1 MATSGVY
8 MSDLAELGLQSLSF
22 TQSPARLL
30 ITDSNDNILG
40 INNAAKRFL
49 FPSSSSAGPI
59 NESARKLKDLPLML
73 LDQDAQRW
81 IKLDQ
86 VLANV
91 REELKRGDASHNCVE
106 AVTSGTHAKP
116 NIPVRIESSLIQTS
130 SGTTFSSLCLV
141 PSETHAEAERSTTAV
156 VPKLMHMKDKI
167 LDHMHELVIFCLSVD
182 GNLLVT
188 NKAAEALLGDSTPE
202 VGRGIDWLKE
212 RWKVYEP
219 DFSAEIPF
227 EKWGIYPLLTEGVIV
242 RQTIGY
248 YDPTGAPKIIE
259 LGGEPIK
266 DDDGNLVAGIV
277 WLKDETSWHKKGEE
291 KFRRICNSIPQMMFA
306 LTADIKPEY
315 FNKRWYEYTGLSIE
329 EISSGYNNPFWNI
342 CHPEDQVAVEDAWK
356 LAVVSETPVQV
367 QFRCRDSEGDYR
379 WMLCRA
385 NCYFDENK
393 QVSKWYG
400 TLTDINEQIE
410 AVEEQCRL
418 RDQLSQIIHSSQL
431 CTMTVENTPD
441 RKISTLHG
449 RMIFPVGDKL
459 AVGANFLEAFK
470 GYDAFT
476 EPLERILTKQGEL
489 IGPDITA
496 EIEMKGKWFRCR
508 FTPQGPRNVPAAG
521 RPESIS
527 PTRGG
532 PVDAVVLVAADVTAR
547 YVADKEKVQLEERE
561 SAAVKESQLKS
572 TFLANASHEIRT
584 PISQI
589 IGMSEVLL
597 DTQLETQQMEY
608 TTNINRS
615 ANALKA
621 IISDILDLSKIE
633 AKKMTITNSAF
644 DLSLLLNEIINMF
657 KVTTSQKGLNFDH
670 ISILDESDHL
680 VIGDQGRVRQIL
692 TNLMGNAFKFTSDG
706 FIRMITMRDKDQ
718 PNDGKVRIRFIVEDS
733 GVGISDEALKKI
745 FLPFSQADHTT
756 SVRFGGTGLGLSIS
770 KELVELMHGEIALER
785 SKGGPGCVAW
795 FTIPFQRYDG
805 RKTIDPVPDSDS
817 NNAMN
822 RFRFEMERAMMRH
835 DEEVSSVGSI
845 SPAPSPR
852 ARAAQLHSSSPV
864 PAISSGSNLSRAT
877 NSATLMPP
885 PDHPASTS
893 RSANSAPIER
903 AGDPIRVLLIDDDP
917 VVRSVAVRHLQ
928 GVGCTIYTA
937 NNGQQGLDVLETTAS
952 AGGLPDLVFTDCRM
966 PKMDG
971 YTFARRVRTHP
982 AAIIRDLPV
991 VAMSAATT
999 DEERAR
1005 CAEVGMS
1012 DFLSKPAKKEE
1023 IYQVLSRFLRPRRRR
1038 AERTSA
1044 STSSSLGPTSA
1055 PGPSGTGASA
1065 VTGNSN

>member
-1 MATSGVY
+1 MATSQEY
-8 MSDLAELGLQSLSF
+8 INDLLELGLQSLSF

-30 ITDSNDNILG
+30 IVDPNDNILG
-40 INNAAKRFL
+40 INNAARKFL
-49 FPSSSSAGPI
+49 FPSPSPSAPATI
-59 NESARKLKDLPLML
+59 NELPSKLKDLPLVI
-73 LDQDAQRW
+73 LDENARRW

-91 REELKRGDASHNCVE
+91 REELKHGDDSHNCVE
-106 AVTSGTHAKP
+106 AAT
-116 NIPVRIESSLIQTS
+116 N
-130 SGTTFSSLCLV
+130 
-141 PSETHAEAERSTTAV
+141 AEGEKSTTAV

-167 LDHMHELVIFCLSVD
+167 LDHLHELVIFCLSID

-202 VGRGIDWLKE
+202 VGKGIDWLKE

-227 EKWGIYPLLTEGVIV
+227 ERWGIYPLLTEGRIV

-248 YDPTGAPKIIE
+248 FDPTGARKVIE

-291 KFRRICNSIPQMMFA
+291 EFRRICNSIPQMMFA
-306 LTADIKPEY
+306 LTPDIQPEY
-315 FNKRWYEYTGLSIE
+315 FNQRWYEYTGLKSVD
-329 EISSGYNNPFWNI
+329 EIRSRYNNPFWSI
-342 CHPEDQVAVEDAWK
+342 CHPEDQLAVENAWK
-356 LAVVSETPVQV
+356 NGVTSRSTVQV
-367 QFRCRDSEGDYR
+367 QFRCKSSAEIYR

-385 NCYFDENK
+385 NCHTDEQGN
-393 QVSKWYG
+393 VTKWYG
-400 TLTDINEQIE
+400 TLTDVNEQIE

-418 RDQLSQIIHSSQL
+418 QNQLSQIIHSSQL
-431 CTMTVENTPD
+431 CVMTIENTPD
-441 RKISTLHG
+441 RRISALHG

-459 AVGANFLEAFK
+459 ALGANFLEAFK

-476 EPLERILTKQGEL
+476 EPLERLLTKQGEL

-508 FTPQGPRNVPAAG
+508 FTPNGPRSVPAAG
-521 RPESIS
+521 KPESTS
-527 PTRGG
+527 PTKGG
-532 PVDAVVLVAADVTAR
+532 PVDAVTLVAADVTAR
-547 YVADKEKVQLEERE
+547 YIADKEKMQLEERE

-597 DTQLETQQMEY
+597 DTHLEDQQREY

-644 DLSLLLNEIINMF
+644 DLNLLLIEIIDMF

-670 ISILDESDHL
+670 ISILDESDYL
-680 VIGDQGRVRQIL
+680 VVGDQGRVRQIL

-706 FIRMITMRDKDQ
+706 FIRMITMRDREQ
-718 PNDGKVRIRFIVEDS
+718 PDPERVRIRFTVEDS

-745 FLPFSQADHTT
+745 FVPFSQADHTT
-756 SVRFGGTGLGLSIS
+756 SARFGGTGLGLSIS
-770 KELVELMHGEIALER
+770 KELVELMQGEIALER
-785 SKGGPGCVAW
+785 SKGSPGCVAW

-805 RKTIDPVPDSDS
+805 RKTIDPVRDSES
-817 NNAMN
+817 NGAMN
-822 RFRFEMERAMMRH
+822 RFRFEMERAMKR

-852 ARAAQLHSSSPV
+852 ARAAQLHNSPLV
-864 PAISSGSNLSRAT
+864 PAIPSNSGIPRV
-877 NSATLMPP
+877 SATLMPP
-885 PDHPASTS
+885 PEHPASTS
-893 RSANSAPIER
+893 RTVNSTTVGR
-903 AGDPIRVLLIDDDP
+903 RVDPPRVLVIDDDE
-917 VVRSVAVRHLQ
+917 VVRLVFVRHLE
-928 GVGCTIYTA
+928 GAGCKVKTA
-937 NNGQQGLDVLETTAS
+937 NNGQKGLEVLEEMAKS
-952 AGGLPDLVFTDCRM
+952 EGLPHLILTDCRM
-966 PKMDG
+966 PVMDG
-971 YTFARRVRTHP
+971 YKFTTKVRTHP
-982 AAIIRDLPV
+982 SADIRNLPV

-999 DEERAR
+999 DEERAH
-1005 CAEVGMS
+1005 CIKVGMS
-1012 DFLSKPAKKEE
+1012 RFLSKPAKKEE
-1023 IYQVLSRFLRPRRRR
+1023 LYEVLSDCLRSGRVP
-1038 AERTSA
+1038 TPN
-1044 STSSSLGPTSA
+1044 SSGPTSA
-1055 PGPSGTGASA
+1055 PGAG
-1065 VTGNSN
+1065 VMGNSN

>member
-1 MATSGVY
+1 MEQSGAY
-8 MSDLAELGLQSLSF
+8 MKDLSELGLQSLSF

-30 ITDSNDNILG
+30 IADSNDNVIG
-40 INNAAKRFL
+40 INDAARRFL
-49 FPSSSSAGPI
+49 FPSSSLSAPVPT
-59 NESARKLKDLPLML
+59 NELALKLKDLPLVL
-73 LDQDAQRW
+73 LDRNAQRW

-91 REELKRGDASHNCVE
+91 REELKRGDSSHNCVE
-106 AVTSGTHAKP
+106 ASTSSNHAAP
-116 NIPVRIESSLIQTS
+116 NTPVRIESSLIRTS
-130 SGTTFSSLCLV
+130 SGTVYSSLCLA
-141 PSETHAEAERSTTAV
+141 PSEVDAEGERSTTAV

-167 LDHMHELVIFCLSVD
+167 LDHLHELVVFCLSID

-202 VGRGIDWLKE
+202 VGKGIDWLKE

-227 EKWGIYPLLTEGVIV
+227 ERWGIYALLTKGVIV

-248 YDPTGAPKIIE
+248 YDPTGAAKVIE

-266 DDDGNLVAGIV
+266 DDNGNLVAGIV

-306 LTADIKPEY
+306 LTPDIKPEY

-329 EISSGYNNPFWNI
+329 EIRSGHNNPFWSI
-342 CHPEDQVAVEDAWK
+342 CHPEDQAAVEDAWK
-356 LAVVSETPVQV
+356 HAVASQSPAQV
-367 QFRCRDSEGDYR
+367 QFRCRDSEGFYR

-385 NCYFDENK
+385 NCYFDDK
-393 QVSKWYG
+393 GQISKWYG
-400 TLTDINEQIE
+400 TLTDVNEQIE

-418 RDQLSQIIHSSQL
+418 QNQLSQIIHGSQL
-431 CTMTVENTPD
+431 CVMTIENTPD
-441 RKISTLHG
+441 RRISALHG
-449 RMIFPVGDKL
+449 RMMFPVGDKL
-459 AVGANFLEAFK
+459 AVGSNFLEAFK
-470 GYDAFT
+470 GHDAFT
-476 EPLERILTKQGEL
+476 EPIERLLTKQGQL

-508 FTPQGPRNVPAAG
+508 FTPNGPRSVPAAG
-521 RPESIS
+521 KLESVS
-527 PTRGG
+527 PTKGG
-532 PVDAVVLVAADVTAR
+532 PVDSVVLVAADVTAR
-547 YVADKEKVQLEERE
+547 YIADKEKVQLEERE

-597 DTQLETQQMEY
+597 ETPLGDQQQEF

-644 DLSLLLNEIINMF
+644 DLNLLLTEIINMF

-670 ISILDESDHL
+670 ISILDESDYR

-692 TNLMGNAFKFTSDG
+692 TNLMGNAFKFTSEG
-706 FIRMITMRDKDQ
+706 FIRMITMRDKEQ
-718 PNDGKVRIRFIVEDS
+718 PDPDRIRIRFTVEDS

-745 FLPFSQADHTT
+745 FVPFSQADHTT

-805 RKTIDPVPDSDS
+805 CETIDRVLDSES
-817 NNAMN
+817 SNAMN
-822 RFRFEMERAMMRH
+822 RFRFEMERAMKRH
-835 DEEVSSVGSI
+835 DEEVSSIRSN
-845 SPAPSPR
+845 SPIPSPHSES
-852 ARAAQLHSSSPV
+852 ALLHPSYRSG
-864 PAISSGSNLSRAT
+864 IHSGSNPQRAP
-877 NSATLMPP
+877 SSYMPP
-885 PDHPASTS
+885 SS
-893 RSANSAPIER
+893 RQVE
-903 AGDPIRVLLIDDDP
+903 PIRVLLIDDDK
-917 VVRSVAVRHLQ
+917 VVRLVSEQHLRKA
-928 GVGCTIYTA
+928 GCAIYIADNGERGLEILEKTA
-937 NNGQQGLDVLETTAS
+937 KSGDFPQVVL
-952 AGGLPDLVFTDCRM
+952 TDCRM
-966 PKMDG
+966 PVMDG
-971 YTFARRVRTHP
+971 YTFARKVRTHP
-982 AAIIRDLPV
+982 LAIIRDIPV
-991 VAMSAATT
+991 IAMSAATT
-999 DEERAR
+999 DEEKAR
-1005 CAEVGMS
+1005 CTEVGMMR
-1012 DFLSKPAKKEE
+1012 FLSKPVKREDLYEALGECLNLKR
-1023 IYQVLSRFLRPRRRR
+1023 VP
-1038 AERTSA
+1038 TSA
-1044 STSSSLGPTSA
+1044 PPGPTSA
-1055 PGPSGTGASA
+1055 PGW
-1065 VTGNSN
+1065 GNSN

>member
-1 MATSGVY
+1 MATSRPY
-8 MSDLAELGLQSLSF
+8 NNDLEELGLQSLSF
-22 TQSPARLL
+22 TQSSARLL
-30 ITDSNDNILG
+30 IADSNDNVLG
-40 INNAAKRFL
+40 INNAARRFL
-49 FPSSSSAGPI
+49 FPSSSS
-59 NESARKLKDLPLML
+59 SAPVRANGLPSKLKDLPLVL
-73 LDQDAQRW
+73 LDQESQRW

-86 VLANV
+86 ILAV
-91 REELKRGDASHNCVE
+91 AREELKRSNASHHRVE
-106 AVTSGTHAKP
+106 AATSGSHAKP
-116 NIPVRIESSLIQTS
+116 NTPVRIESSLIQTS
-130 SGTTFSSLCLV
+130 SGTVYSSLCLI
-141 PSETHAEAERSTTAV
+141 PLETDVEAENFTPAII
-156 VPKLMHMKDKI
+156 PKLMHMKDKI
-167 LDHMHELVIFCLSVD
+167 LDHLNELVIFCLSID

-188 NKAAEALLGDSTPE
+188 NKAAEALLGDSTPK
-202 VGRGIDWLKE
+202 VGKGIDWLKE

-227 EKWGIYPLLTEGVIV
+227 ERWGIYALLTEGVIV

-248 YDPTGAPKIIE
+248 YDPTGAPKVIE

-306 LTADIKPEY
+306 LTSDIKPEY

-329 EISSGYNNPFWNI
+329 QIRSGYNNPFWNI
-342 CHPEDQVAVEDAWK
+342 CHPEDQVAVENAWK
-356 LAVVSETPVQV
+356 HAVESQSPAQV
-367 QFRCRDSEGDYR
+367 QFRCRDSEGAYR

-385 NCYFDENK
+385 NCYFDDQG

-400 TLTDINEQIE
+400 TLTDINEQ

-418 RDQLSQIIHSSQL
+418 QNQFSQIIHSSQL
-431 CTMTVENTPD
+431 CVMTIENTPD
-441 RKISTLHG
+441 RRISTLHG

-470 GYDAFT
+470 GYDTFT
-476 EPLERILTKQGEL
+476 EPLERLLTKQSEL

-508 FTPQGPRNVPAAG
+508 FTPNRSRSVPAAG
-521 RPESIS
+521 KPESVS
-527 PTRGG
+527 PTKGG
-532 PVDAVVLVAADVTAR
+532 PVDAVVLFAADVTAR
-547 YVADKEKVQLEERE
+547 YIADKEKEQLEERE

-597 DTQLETQQMEY
+597 DTQLEDQQKEY

-633 AKKMTITNSAF
+633 AKKMTITTSAF
-644 DLSLLLNEIINMF
+644 DLSSLLNEIITMF

-670 ISILDESDHL
+670 ISILDESDYL

-692 TNLMGNAFKFTSDG
+692 TNLMGNAFKFTSEG
-706 FIRMITMRDKDQ
+706 FIRMITMRDKEQ
-718 PNDGKVRIRFIVEDS
+718 PDPDRVRIRFTVEDS

-745 FLPFSQADHTT
+745 FVPFSQADHTT
-756 SVRFGGTGLGLSIS
+756 SARFGGTGLGLSIS

-822 RFRFEMERAMMRH
+822 RFRFEMERAMKRH
-835 DEEVSSVGSI
+835 DEEVSSVGSV
-845 SPAPSPR
+845 SPVPSPR
-852 ARAAQLHSSSPV
+852 ARAAQLHSSPLV
-864 PAISSGSNLSRAT
+864 PALPSNSSLPRA
-877 NSATLMPP
+877 SATLMPP

-893 RSANSAPIER
+893 RNVNSATVDR
-903 AGDPIRVLLIDDDP
+903 RGDPIRVLLIDDDH
-917 VVRSVAVRHLQ
+917 VVRLVSQRHLQ
-928 GVGCTIYTA
+928 GAGCQIYIA
-937 NNGQQGLDVLETTAS
+937 NNGKKGLELLEETAKRGGIPHLVL
-952 AGGLPDLVFTDCRM
+952 TDCRM
-966 PKMDG
+966 PVMDG
-971 YTFARRVRTHP
+971 YTFARKVRTHP
-982 AAIIRDLPV
+982 LAVIRDLPV

-999 DEERAR
+999 DEEKAR
-1005 CAEVGMS
+1005 CAEVGMTR
-1012 DFLSKPAKKEE
+1012 FLSKPAKKEE
-1023 IYQVLSRFLRPRRRR
+1023 LYEVLSECLLSKRVPTPNL
-1038 AERTSA
+1038 S
-1044 STSSSLGPTSA
+1044 GPTSA
-1055 PGPSGTGASA
+1055 PGLGGG
-1065 VTGNSN
+1065 GNSN

>member
-1 MATSGVY
+1 MATSGEY
-8 MSDLAELGLQSLSF
+8 MNDLLELGLQSLSF

-30 ITDSNDNILG
+30 IVDPNDNILG
-40 INNAAKRFL
+40 INNAARKFL
-49 FPSSSSAGPI
+49 FPSPSPSTPATI
-59 NESARKLKDLPLML
+59 NELPSKLKDLPLVI
-73 LDQDAQRW
+73 LDENARRW

-91 REELKRGDASHNCVE
+91 REELKRGDDSHNCVE
-106 AVTSGTHAKP
+106 AATSGIHAKP
-116 NIPVRIESSLIQTS
+116 KTPVRIESSLIQTS
-130 SGTTFSSLCLV
+130 SGRIYSSLYLI
-141 PSETHAEAERSTTAV
+141 PSETDIEAEKSTTAV

-167 LDHMHELVIFCLSVD
+167 LDHLNELVIFCLSID

-202 VGRGIDWLKE
+202 VGKGIDWLKE

-227 EKWGIYPLLTEGVIV
+227 ERWGIYPLLTEGRIV

-248 YDPTGAPKIIE
+248 FDPTGAPKVIE

-291 KFRRICNSIPQMMFA
+291 EFRRICNSIPQMMFA
-306 LTADIKPEY
+306 LTPDIQPEY
-315 FNKRWYEYTGLSIE
+315 FNQRWYEYTGLKSVD
-329 EISSGYNNPFWNI
+329 EIRSRYNNPFWSI
-342 CHPEDQVAVEDAWK
+342 CHPEDQLAVENAWK
-356 LAVVSETPVQV
+356 NGVTSRSTVQV
-367 QFRCRDSEGDYR
+367 QFRCKSSAQLYR

-385 NCYFDENK
+385 NCHTDEQGN
-393 QVSKWYG
+393 VTKWYG

-418 RDQLSQIIHSSQL
+418 QNQLSQIIHSSQL
-431 CTMTVENTPD
+431 CVMTIENTPD
-441 RKISTLHG
+441 RRISALHG

-459 AVGANFLEAFK
+459 ALGANFLEAFK

-476 EPLERILTKQGEL
+476 EPLERLLTKQGEL

-508 FTPQGPRNVPAAG
+508 FTPTGPRSVPAAG
-521 RPESIS
+521 KPESTS
-527 PTRGG
+527 PTKGG
-532 PVDAVVLVAADVTAR
+532 PVDAVTLVAADVTAR
-547 YVADKEKVQLEERE
+547 YIADKEKMQLEERE

-597 DTQLETQQMEY
+597 DTHLEDQQREY

-644 DLSLLLNEIINMF
+644 DLNLLLIEIIDMF
-657 KVTTSQKGLNFDH
+657 KVTTSQKGLTFDH
-670 ISILDESDHL
+670 ISILDESDYL
-680 VIGDQGRVRQIL
+680 VVGDQGRVRQIL

-706 FIRMITMRDKDQ
+706 FIRMITMRDREQ
-718 PNDGKVRIRFIVEDS
+718 PDPERVRIRFTVEDS

-745 FLPFSQADHTT
+745 FVPFSQADHTT
-756 SVRFGGTGLGLSIS
+756 SARFGGTGLGLSIS
-770 KELVELMHGEIALER
+770 KELVELMQGEIALER
-785 SKGGPGCVAW
+785 SKGSPGCVAW

-805 RKTIDPVPDSDS
+805 RKTIDPVRDSES
-817 NNAMN
+817 NGAMN
-822 RFRFEMERAMMRH
+822 RFRFEMERAMKR

-852 ARAAQLHSSSPV
+852 ARAAQLHNSPLV
-864 PAISSGSNLSRAT
+864 PAIPSNSGVPRV
-877 NSATLMPP
+877 SATLMPP
-885 PDHPASTS
+885 PEHPASTS
-893 RSANSAPIER
+893 RTVNSTTVGR
-903 AGDPIRVLLIDDDP
+903 RGDPPRVLVIDDDE
-917 VVRSVAVRHLQ
+917 VVRLVFVRHLE
-928 GVGCTIYTA
+928 GAGCKVKTA
-937 NNGQQGLDVLETTAS
+937 NNGQKGLEVLEEMAKS
-952 AGGLPDLVFTDCRM
+952 DCLPHLILTDCRM
-966 PKMDG
+966 PVMDG
-971 YTFARRVRTHP
+971 YKFTTKVRTHP
-982 AAIIRDLPV
+982 LADIRNLPV

-999 DEERAR
+999 DEERAH
-1005 CAEVGMS
+1005 CIKVGMS
-1012 DFLSKPAKKEE
+1012 RFLSKPAKKEE
-1023 IYQVLSRFLRPRRRR
+1023 LYEVLSDCLRSGRVP
-1038 AERTSA
+1038 TPN
-1044 STSSSLGPTSA
+1044 SSGPTSA
-1055 PGPSGTGASA
+1055 PGAGVA
-1065 VTGNSN
+1065 GNSN

>member
-1 MATSGVY
+1 MATMGIST
-8 MSDLAELGLQSLSF
+8 SRDISELGIESLAF
-22 TQSPARLL
+22 RHSPARLL
-30 ITDSNDNILG
+30 IADSSDSIVG
-40 INNAAKRFL
+40 INDAARRFL
-49 FPSSSSAGPI
+49 FPGSPLSEPISSLVP
-59 NESARKLKDLPLML
+59 KLKDLPLNL
-73 LDQDAQRW
+73 LDD
-81 IKLDQ
+81 
-86 VLANV
+86 
-91 REELKRGDASHNCVE
+91 ELKTGDTSHNNVD
-106 AVTSGTHAKP
+106 AVTIGTHPEP
-116 NIPVRIESSLIQTS
+116 NVPVRIESSVLRTS
-130 SGTTFSSLCLV
+130 AGTIYTSLCLT
-141 PSETHAEAERSTTAV
+141 PLGADADGERNTTAV

-167 LDHMHELVIFCLSVD
+167 LDHMHELVVFCLSRD

-188 NKAAEALLGDSTPE
+188 NKAAQALLGDSTPV

-227 EKWGIYPLLTEGVIV
+227 ERWGIYALLTEGEIV

-248 YDPTGAPKIIE
+248 YDPQGQPKIIE

-277 WLKDETSWHKKGEE
+277 WLKDETSWHTKGEE

-306 LTADIKPEY
+306 LTPDIKPEY
-315 FNKRWYEYTGLSIE
+315 FNQRWYEYTGMSIE
-329 EISSGYNNPFWNI
+329 ETSSDSMGSNPFWNI

-356 LAVVSETPVQV
+356 LAVVSETPVQI
-367 QFRCRDSEGDYR
+367 QFRCRDSEGSYR

-385 NCYFDENK
+385 NCTFDK
-393 QVSKWYG
+393 DGRASKWYG
-400 TLTDINEQIE
+400 TLTDINDRKMTQLPDSTTPIKSTDVVSTEIE

-418 RDQLSQIIHSSQL
+418 RNQLSQVIVSSQL
-431 CTMTVENTPD
+431 CVMTIENTPD
-441 RKISTLHG
+441 RRIATLDG

-459 AVGANFLEAFK
+459 AIGANFLEAFK
-470 GYDAFT
+470 GYDQFT
-476 EPLERILTKQGEL
+476 QPLERILTKPSEM

-508 FTPQGPRNVPAAG
+508 FTPTGPRNVPAAG

-527 PTRGG
+527 PTKTS
-532 PVDAVVLVAADVTAR
+532 PIESIVLVAADVTAR
-547 YVADKEKVQLEERE
+547 YVADKEKSQLEERE

-597 DTQLETQQMEY
+597 ETHLESQQKDF

-633 AKKMTITNSAF
+633 AKKMTISNSAF
-644 DLSLLLNEIINMF
+644 DLSLLLSDIIEMF
-657 KVTTSQKGLNFDH
+657 KVTTSKKGLNFEH

-706 FIRMITMRDKDQ
+706 FIRMTTMRDYEQSD
-718 PNDGKVRIRFIVEDS
+718 PDRVRIRFIVEDS

-756 SVRFGGTGLGLSIS
+756 SAKFGGTGLGLSIS

-785 SKGGPGCVAW
+785 SKGSPGCVAW
-795 FTIPFQRYDG
+795 FSIPFQRYDG
-805 RKTIDPVPDSDS
+805 RKDIEKVHDSD
-817 NNAMN
+817 NAMH

-835 DEEVSSVGSI
+835 DEEASSVGSI

-852 ARAAQLHSSSPV
+852 AKAAQLYHAAAASSSKSKSPL
-864 PAISSGSNLSRAT
+864 PAS
-877 NSATLMPP
+877 LMPP
-885 PDHPASTS
+885 PDHPASSTPKGVTS
-893 RSANSAPIER
+893 PIEPR
-903 AGDPIRVLLIDDDP
+903 PSDPARILLIEDDAII
-917 VVRSVAVRHLQ
+917 RSVIVKHLQ
-928 GVGCTIYTA
+928 GFGCKVYTA
-937 NNGQQGLDVLETTAS
+937 DNGQLGLDLLEKTS
-952 AGGLPDLVFTDCRM
+952 KRGDLPDLVFTDCRM
-966 PKMDG
+966 PVMDG
-971 YTFARRVRTHP
+971 YTFATRVRTHP
-982 AAIIRDLPV
+982 VAVIRNLPV

-999 DEERAR
+999 DEEKAH
-1005 CAEVGMS
+1005 CTEVGMS
-1012 DFLSKPAKKEE
+1012 HFLPKPAKKEE
-1023 IYQVLSRFLRPRRRR
+1023 LYEVLSLFLKPKRKKKK
-1038 AERTSA
+1038 
-1044 STSSSLGPTSA
+1044 TSSG
-1055 PGPSGTGASA
+1055 
-1065 VTGNSN
+1065 